1 MYEAFEDMLTVI
13 NHPSL
18 TFRELTPAKLG
29 LSGSTDRIAHDA

>member
-18 TFRELTPAKLG
+18 LLRELTPAKIG
-29 LSGSTDRIAHDA
+29 LER